1 MISFQQIRKFC
12 LTIVLTIMLAV
23 TIAFDFGTANSWA
36 TTSLTQKNGQPQFNI
51 ATMNPVE
58 EFAENVKD
66 TVQEAIGNMTGDSQ
80 DQNIEQP
87 NQFKTQTLEGMDN
100 SIQNPNYKPSQKTK
114 QAEKEDRKA
123 IKEIETGVRDTFN
136 WESPSK

>member
-12 LTIVLTIMLAV
+12 LIMVLTIMLAV

-36 TTSLTQKNGQPQFNI
+36 ATSLTAKIGQPQSHI

-58 EFAENVKD
+58 EFAENVKGK
-66 TVQEAIGNMTGDSQ
+66 VQGAIDNMTGDSQ
-80 DQNIEQP
+80 DQTIEEP
-87 NQFKTQTLEGMDN
+87 NQFKAQTLEGMDN
-100 SIQNPNYKPSQKTK
+100 SIQNANYQPSGKTK
-114 QAEKEDRKA
+114 QAKKEDREA

-136 WESPSK
+136 WESTTK